1 MENGLKTVYGNL
13 LNETKG
19 ILVHGVNCKGRMGA
33 GIALEI
39 KKRYPQV
46 YQSYIAFG
54 DKNRWRDRFLL
65 GEVDFV
71 KITDQLVIA
80 NAFTQEEYGSPGTRY
95 ASYDAIDNC
104 FSKINRYAIE
114 RNLPVKYPKIGA
126 GLAGG
131 CWDIIAA
138 IIQANRTDGV
148 DHTLFVL

>member
-1 MENGLKTVYGNL
+1 MTINGDL
-13 LNETKG
+13 LNETRG

-39 KKRYPQV
+39 RKRYPQV
-46 YQSYIAFG
+46 YRSYIAYG
-54 DKNRWRDRFLL
+54 DRLRWRDGFLL

-71 KITDQLVIA
+71 PINDGLVVA
-80 NAFTQEEYGSPGTRY
+80 NAFIQDEYGPPGTRY

-131 CWDIIAA
+131 CWDIISV
-138 IIQANRTDGV
+138 IIRANRTEGV
-148 DHTLFVL
+148 EHTLFVL